1 MVDATLPAP
10 PARPRTLMV
19 GTTLATG
26 AVVMFFGGLFA
37 VYFSMRADA
46 MAWGSE
52 WYPEGAIQLSPGG
65 MNMATLTVSTVA
77 MAWATHSVVRND
89 RIHTY
94 LALALAAVM
103 GIAMINQ
110 TVFYL
115 NDIALPV
122 DYSISTTLLFTIVG
136 AHMVMVGVGVLWL
149 GVLLLRAFGGQDTSR
164 HRDLVSAAALYW
176 YASVAVYSVIWIG
189 IYIGK

>member
-1 MVDATLPAP
+1 MIDTTLPAP

-19 GTTLATG
+19 GATMATG

-65 MNMATLTVSTVA
+65 MNMATLTVATVS

-94 LALALAAVM
+94 LALALTAVM

>member
-1 MVDATLPAP
+1 MIDTTLPAP

-19 GTTLATG
+19 GATMATG

-77 MAWATHSVVRND
+77 MAWATHSVARND

-94 LALALAAVM
+94 LALALTAVM

>member
-1 MVDATLPAP
+1 MVNPTLPAP

-19 GTTLATG
+19 GVTLATG

-65 MNMATLTVSTVA
+65 MNMATLTVATVS
-77 MAWATHSVVRND
+77 MAWATYSVARND

-94 LALALAAVM
+94 LALALTAVM

-149 GVLLLRAFGGQDTSR
+149 GVLLLRALGGQDTSR

>member
-1 MVDATLPAP
+1 
-10 PARPRTLMV
+10 
-19 GTTLATG
+19 
-26 AVVMFFGGLFA
+26 
-37 VYFSMRADA
+37 
-46 MAWGSE
+46 
-52 WYPEGAIQLSPGG
+52 
-65 MNMATLTVSTVA
+65 
-77 MAWATHSVVRND
+77 
-89 RIHTY
+89 
-94 LALALAAVM
+94 M

-149 GVLLLRAFGGQDTSR
+149 GVLLLRALGGQDTSR

>member
-1 MVDATLPAP
+1 MIDTTLPAP

-19 GTTLATG
+19 GATMATG

-65 MNMATLTVSTVA
+65 MNMATLTVATVS

-94 LALALAAVM
+94 LALALTAVM

-149 GVLLLRAFGGQDTSR
+149 GVLLLRALGGQDTSR